1 MSGCYCAAV
10 ERLIAVTKRLE
21 NQEEDYEKQKEKNR
35 LFEEEFDR
43 QKREHMLLITSHR
56 TENPEWYDRVVRM

>member
-1 MSGCYCAAV
+1 MKN
-10 ERLIAVTKRLE
+10 R
-21 NQEEDYEKQKEKNR
+21 KEKNR

-43 QKREHMLLITSHR
+43 QKREHMLLRTSHR